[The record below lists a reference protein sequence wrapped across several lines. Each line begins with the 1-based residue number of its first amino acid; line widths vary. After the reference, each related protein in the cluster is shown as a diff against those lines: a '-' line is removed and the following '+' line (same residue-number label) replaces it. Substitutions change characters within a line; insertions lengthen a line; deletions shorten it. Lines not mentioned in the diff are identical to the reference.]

1 MSYKT
6 KFDFRGQS
14 SCNNIVRHKLVPWL
28 NRFRQKE
35 DGAVVA
41 FSLFLIILF
50 LVMAGLGIDTMR
62 HEMQRTRLA
71 SVADAA
77 SLAGAAAAN
86 NDAAKEAVREYFA
99 KNGMA
104 DQLDA
109 FGPDDVQITLNTSKV
124 TVNTSLTV
132 DTYLLGLSGVHTLSA
147 AATATAEK
155 RIPKLEIALV
165 LDVSGSMAGDKLADL
180 KVAAKQFV
188 TTILDS
194 ADPGDAI
201 ISIVPFS
208 FGVTPSDN
216 LFNALNVAE
225 THNYSTCIVFQ
236 ESEFDNT
243 AISPTQQYAQQ
254 IYTSRYD
261 VSGNFQTL
269 NSSWRSCYTDD
280 YFRVLPYSISETDLH
295 AKIDSL
301 EADGNTSGHLGI
313 KWAAGLLDP
322 AFQPVVTQLIADGD
336 VDAGLTNVPS
346 EYNELATQKVV
357 VMMGDG
363 KNTSSYYFN
372 DPNNLL
378 DTSIAESHAIP
389 DYRGPESDLWRVE
402 YTTDVFD
409 YAYRIRNP
417 SRTSN
422 DPSKCSS
429 SRWECVYTTEDKTAY
444 FLHDPDDSRYRDI
457 DNSEWMTEAEF
468 AAIPATL
475 DGYQS
480 HEQLSWENAWGQMT
494 PDYYES
500 ITGIDDAFDD
510 YSYQSRIDGSDKNTR
525 MESSCNATKEK
536 KIIIYTIGFEITAGG
551 TAETYLRNCATTESN
566 YYRASTDG
574 NSDADDLD
582 ISSVFGSIASSIQ
595 NLRLTQ

>member
-14 SCNNIVRHKLVPWL
+14 SCNNIVRRKLVPWL

-225 THNYSTCIVFQ
+225 THN
-236 ESEFDNT
+236 
-243 AISPTQQYAQQ
+243 
-254 IYTSRYD
+254 
-261 VSGNFQTL
+261 L
-269 NSSWRSCYTDD
+269 
-280 YFRVLPYSISETDLH
+280 
-295 AKIDSL
+295 SL
-301 EADGNTSGHLGI
+301 IHI
-313 KWAAGLLDP
+313 
-322 AFQPVVTQLIADGD
+322 
-336 VDAGLTNVPS
+336 
-346 EYNELATQKVV
+346 
-357 VMMGDG
+357 
-363 KNTSSYYFN
+363 
-372 DPNNLL
+372 
-378 DTSIAESHAIP
+378 
-389 DYRGPESDLWRVE
+389 
-402 YTTDVFD
+402 
-409 YAYRIRNP
+409 
-417 SRTSN
+417 
-422 DPSKCSS
+422 
-429 SRWECVYTTEDKTAY
+429 
-444 FLHDPDDSRYRDI
+444 
-457 DNSEWMTEAEF
+457 
-468 AAIPATL
+468 
-475 DGYQS
+475 
-480 HEQLSWENAWGQMT
+480 
-494 PDYYES
+494 
-500 ITGIDDAFDD
+500 
-510 YSYQSRIDGSDKNTR
+510 
-525 MESSCNATKEK
+525 
-536 KIIIYTIGFEITAGG
+536 
-551 TAETYLRNCATTESN
+551 
-566 YYRASTDG
+566 
-574 NSDADDLD
+574 
-582 ISSVFGSIASSIQ
+582 
-595 NLRLTQ
+595 